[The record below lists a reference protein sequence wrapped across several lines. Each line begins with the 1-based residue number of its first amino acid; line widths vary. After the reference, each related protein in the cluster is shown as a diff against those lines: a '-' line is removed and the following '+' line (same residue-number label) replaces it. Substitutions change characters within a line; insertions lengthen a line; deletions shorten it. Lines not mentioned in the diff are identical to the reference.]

1 MVLAGEQLLD
11 CGVQQLPRCRAPPHY
26 GLQESNI
33 MGTPR
38 FWKQTLLSKTS
49 TVLTLISHPASTT
62 LLTTPIFDQF
72 LMFSENT
79 CSEET
84 ETLGEGR
91 GRRAAQNPSKQKT
104 IKLKTLAWASLMAQ
118 MEKKLPAM

>member
-1 MVLAGEQLLD
+1 
-11 CGVQQLPRCRAPPHY
+11 
-26 GLQESNI
+26 

-62 LLTTPIFDQF
+62 LLTTPIFYQF
-72 LMFSENT
+72 LMFSENM

-104 IKLKTLAWASLMAQ
+104 ITLKTLAWASLMAQ